1 MKNKNAAVRI
11 YTLLSK
17 YRGLLALAL
26 IGAVISVGCNLAAP
40 LFIGR
45 TIDLMV
51 GPSKVDFTAIAKL
64 LTIMA
69 AIFLAGC
76 FFTWLLNFS
85 VNRAAYKSMRD
96 LRGLLFDKLGVLPL
110 SFYDTRPHGDT
121 VSRFINDVDIIS
133 DGLIQGLVAL
143 VSGVITI
150 VGCIV
155 FMLSINPLMTLV
167 VVLCAPAAFFI
178 SRFITVHSQQ
188 LFKDQARLLGELNGY
203 SEEIIEGH
211 KTVRAF
217 GYEKASRRRFGEINS
232 RLYATG
238 VRSQFISSLANPSA
252 RVVNNIAYA
261 LVGVIGGAAAINGTI
276 TVGDISSFL
285 IFQVIFAK
293 PFNDITS
300 ILTQLQSAAA
310 SAQRVFDVLDLP
322 PETPDPSDAQTPEK
336 CAGAVSFNDVNFSY
350 VPGQNLIRNFTLK
363 VEPGCKVAIVGHTGA
378 GKTTLVNLLM
388 RFYDVDS
395 GSITLDGVDIRR
407 MKRDDLRRSFGMV
420 LQDTWLFEGTI
431 RDNIAYA
438 KPGASM
444 GEIIAAAKN
453 AGADDFIRR
462 LAHGYDTV
470 LRDAGDNLSQGQKQ
484 LLTIARVML
493 ADPPILILDEA
504 TSSIDTSTEAR
515 IQKAFMKMT
524 EGRTSFVIAHRLS
537 TVKNADT
544 IIVMDKGAIVE
555 EGRHDE
561 LLRKNGSYAEL
572 YNSQFQGQENSAL

>member
-1 MKNKNAAVRI
+1 MKSKNSAARI
-11 YTLLSK
+11 YTLLAK

-26 IGAVISVGCNLAAP
+26 IGAVISVGSTLVSP
-40 LFIGR
+40 LLIGHA
-45 TIDLMV
+45 IDLMV
-51 GPSKVDFTAIAKL
+51 GPGKVNFTGIAKL
-64 LTIMA
+64 LTAMA
-69 AIFLAGC
+69 VVFAAGC

-85 VNRAAYKSMRD
+85 VNRATYKSMRD
-96 LRGLLFDKLGVLPL
+96 LRKKLFDKLGTLPL
-110 SFYDTRPHGDT
+110 SFYDTHPHGDT
-121 VSRFINDVDIIS
+121 VSRFVNDVDIIS

-150 VGCIV
+150 VGCVV

-178 SRFITVHSQQ
+178 SRFITTHSQQ
-188 LFKDQARLLGELNGY
+188 LFKDQARLLGEINGY

-217 GYEKASRRRFGEINS
+217 GYEQTARKRFGEINS
-232 RLYATG
+232 RLYTVG

-252 RVVNNIAYA
+252 RIVNNIAYA
-261 LVGVIGGAAAINGTI
+261 LVGVIGGVAAIKGTI
-276 TVGDISSFL
+276 SIGNISSFL

-293 PFNDITS
+293 PFNDITG

-322 PETPDPSDAQTPEK
+322 PETPDPDDATVPVQCT
-336 CAGAVSFNDVNFSY
+336 GAVDFNDVNFSY
-350 VPGQNLIRNFTLK
+350 LPGQDLIKHFTLH

-388 RFYDVDS
+388 RFYDVGS
-395 GSITLDGVDIRR
+395 GSITLDGVDIRS
-407 MKRDDLRRSFGMV
+407 MKRDDLRRNFGMV

-438 KPGASM
+438 KPGASTD
-444 GEIIAAAKN
+444 EIISAAKN

-524 EGRTSFVIAHRLS
+524 DGRTSFVIAHRLS
-537 TVKNADT
+537 TVKNADH
-544 IIVMDKGAIVE
+544 IIVMDSGSIVE

-572 YNSQFQGQENSAL
+572 YNSQFQAQEGQTV